1 MSGPLLQLLRRKI
14 EAEGPIRLDE
24 WWQTCL
30 YHPGHGYYATRVPLG
45 ADFITSP
52 EISQVFGEL
61 IGLSLVQA
69 WLDQGSPAPATLAEI
84 GPGKGT
90 LMADAWRALGVAPG
104 AREALAPLALV
115 EVSASMRSFQTNR
128 LRGLP
133 VRWYDTLEHA
143 PAAGPLFLVANELLD
158 ALPIRQLVHLSGL
171 WFERKVGISGS
182 GHLGLMLDP
191 RPSALGPALPACPDG
206 SIHEISP
213 AREIMARSIAE
224 RLVAAGG
231 AALLI
236 DYGDVYQGAT
246 GDTVQ
251 AVRGHKKI
259 HDPFDLP
266 GEVDLTS
273 RVDFGP
279 VVAAF
284 RAAGC
289 EVAGPVPQGEYL
301 RALGIEPRTEALARN
316 LDEAAAADL
325 WSRSQRLVDPARMGR
340 LFKVLGVAAPG
351 RPLPPGFPAPDTSVP
366 EGAAP

>member
-24 WWQTCL
+24 WWQACL

-45 ADFITSP
+45 ADFLTSP

-61 IGLSLVQA
+61 VGLALGQA
-69 WLDQGSPAPATLAEI
+69 WLDGGAQAPSTLAEI

-90 LMADAWRALGVAPG
+90 LMADAWRALGVVPG

-115 EVSASMRSFQTNR
+115 EVSASMRGFQTNR

-133 VRWYDTLEHA
+133 VRWYEALEQV
-143 PAAGPLFLVANELLD
+143 PSTGPLYLVANELFD
-158 ALPIRQLVHLSGL
+158 ALPIRQLVHLSGR
-171 WFERKVGISGS
+171 WFERRVGISGS
-182 GHLGLMLDP
+182 GHLGLILEP
-191 RPSALGPALPACPDG
+191 HPSALGSVLPSCPDG

-213 AREIMARSIAE
+213 ARELMARSIAQ
-224 RLVAAGG
+224 RLVATGG

-236 DYGDVYQGAT
+236 DYGDVYGGAT

-251 AVRGHKKI
+251 AVRNHKKI

-266 GEVDLTS
+266 GEIDLTS

-279 VVAAF
+279 ILRVF
-284 RAAGC
+284 QSAGC
-289 EVAGPVPQGEYL
+289 QVAGPVPQGDFL
-301 RALGIEPRTEALARN
+301 RELGIEQRTDRLARD
-316 LDEAAAADL
+316 LDQERADDL
-325 WSRSQRLVDPARMGR
+325 WSRTHRLVALDRMGR

-351 RPLPPGFPAPDTSVP
+351 SPLPPGFGE
-366 EGAAP
+366 EGSGG